1 MGQKDITEKV
11 LEDYNDVFADI
22 INGLLFDGVQEI
34 KPEALENT
42 TVHAQ
47 YKAEDGKVHELE
59 RDIAKYWKEEKVE
72 LAICGI
78 ENQSKVERNMLFRI
92 VGYDGAAYRSQLQ
105 QERKKMLPVVTIVL
119 YFGTD
124 RHWNS
129 RKKIKELMEI
139 PRCLDTYVNDYQMHV
154 FEVAW
159 LTEEQIS
166 HFHSD
171 FKVVA
176 NLFVDVIKA
185 NEYDENLSVRQTLF
199 VDGFGSWGSEEPV
212 EMFIAPI
219 PRGKTSAEYN
229 KKGLHCCVTSWRR
242 ISDETLSP
250 RIKCGANYI
259 NSRVGQREAIR
270 NGYDTCIF
278 LNEAGKIAEG
288 PGSCLFIVKNDT
300 LITPQLTDS
309 VLESITR
316 DSIIQIARKMDINV
330 VERSIDR
337 TELYTC
343 DEAFLCGSAMEIT
356 PVLSIDRYEIGNSIT
371 GVITKNIH
379 MEYLNVARG
388 IKKNFKDWVT
398 PIYAED

>member
-78 ENQSKVERNMLFRI
+78 ENQSKVEKNMPFRI

-159 LTEEQIS
+159 LTEEQII
-166 HFHSD
+166 HFRSD

-176 NLFVDVIKA
+176 NFFVQKRKNKDYIPDDPTEIK
-185 NEYDENLSVRQTLF
+185 YVDEVLKLLNVMTGDKRYEKIFQ
-199 VDGFGSWGSEEPV
+199 
-212 EMFIAPI
+212 
-219 PRGKTSAEYN
+219 K
-229 KKGLHCCVTSWRR
+229 KKGVRSMCDVAERLEKMGIVKGIEIGRL
-242 ISDETLSP
+242 E
-250 RIKCGANYI
+250 
-259 NSRVGQREAIR
+259 
-270 NGYDTCIF
+270 
-278 LNEAGKIAEG
+278 GKEEGKVEGKAEG
-288 PGSCLFIVKNDT
+288 KAEGI
-300 LITPQLTDS
+300 
-309 VLESITR
+309 LEGKMQVYRNLLKKGFTEKE
-316 DSIIQIARKMDINV
+316 AR
-330 VERSIDR
+330 
-337 TELYTC
+337 
-343 DEAFLCGSAMEIT
+343 EIT
-356 PVLSIDRYEIGNSIT
+356 EIS
-371 GVITKNIH
+371 
-379 MEYLNVARG
+379 
-388 IKKNFKDWVT
+388 
-398 PIYAED
+398 